1 MLHLDLA
8 HHCNKRVIDA
18 FDIAMY
24 HMLAFFFSWNS
35 DYARSS
41 YSSFGGVHCVQG
53 CSGLN
58 FLQLDENVYHCQS
71 FVNGARNV
79 EACCSHC
86 VRRFSDL
93 WPCPRTSVITTG
105 PFVNSD
111 QSVSFI
117 KNTAVTAWQ
126 TMIWLVSGEWRTF
139 LQNIHGFLGAQCTKK
154 LTLHAQLLNSSKP
167 NLVTV
172 PERLKRCTH

>member
-35 DYARSS
+35 DYAGSS
-41 YSSFGGVHCVQG
+41 YSSFRGVHCVQG

-93 WPCPRTSVITTG
+93 
-105 PFVNSD
+105 
-111 QSVSFI
+111 
-117 KNTAVTAWQ
+117 
-126 TMIWLVSGEWRTF
+126 
-139 LQNIHGFLGAQCTKK
+139 
-154 LTLHAQLLNSSKP
+154 
-167 NLVTV
+167 
-172 PERLKRCTH
+172 